1 MHAYI
6 QGRSLSW
13 FSTILLLISECLLTL
28 ATEQK
33 YTGLLGSERSP
44 TTKTT
49 FHKKESFDF
58 SKRNYNLYFL
68 IF

>member
-49 FHKKESFDF
+49 FHKKS
-58 SKRNYNLYFL
+58 LL
-68 IF
+68 ISQKEITIYIF